1 MLFNNIKLR
10 KRKLKKI
17 KFFKPNKIKQNKT
30 FFNFGEYKRIYSD
43 RAKPINYALKF
54 SIKSILIISLFLILL
69 LLKSSK
75 LKIQLTDNYNISSD
89 KWIVMN
95 AFNPP
100 TDSIIELEKV
110 IKDWKI
116 VVIGNIKTNDTNWEI
131 FKNSNKLIYLSLKSQ
146 NTLGYEILNYI
157 PEDSYKR
164 KNIGYLFAIQ
174 HGAKEI
180 YELDENLD
188 ISIENFNLD
197 YDIKHNQL
205 CYVNQN
211 EGIMVNPYPHFGETN
226 IWPRGFL
233 LKDMR
238 ANHNNSFYY
247 AHSRQIQ
254 SKPLVY
260 QGLINKIPDIDP
272 LFIQINSKLVG
283 HLDIKF
289 SNNYPLLYL
298 PNNYVPINSKNTKYF
313 YELFPFLMLPIGV
326 NDNFSDILR
335 GYLIEKIT
343 YEYGGAI
350 VFHNSKAY
358 NENEDFLKNNITEER
373 DLLYNLQNI
382 LDIIKSNNYYY
393 NNPINLF
400 LNILKKLI
408 NKNFLKNDE
417 LLIYK
422 AFLSD
427 LNNIWYVLPSEFFK
441 RKINNYNNIL
451 NVSSELKFYMPSNP
465 NILNGNKTFQIR
477 QHSSTTKVYNDI
489 LLIINFNWKGFLNLN
504 EYLEKLYKKYFPN
517 IVYLYPENPGKKSEN
532 IIVCKES
539 NGGFYSYK
547 CIRYVY
553 SKFPNYKGYL
563 LINDDDYMKVWELEN
578 LDFNIPWFYIYEDGE
593 LNWSWMHFNK
603 CKNLYGMMDNNL
615 EWKKNITKFYG
626 KYKLVNGFSDLYY
639 VPNYYMKDFIKLLD
653 EMYKSK
659 IFLECS
665 IHTSFGILLAP
676 KYQVFDINA
685 IWADEREYVLKHLY
699 KDFEQI
705 SIHPIKFSNEKLRN
719 GVDKYISFVN
729 AYDY

>member
-1 MLFNNIKLR
+1 MEKNIKNIEYNNKDRQNNFNNKKNLIDIANMSNEISLNKSGNISKNIFLSLPKINSLEQKGNKLFQKTLNLSIKN
-10 KRKLKKI
+10 KR
-17 KFFKPNKIKQNKT
+17 NKT
-30 FFNFGEYKRIYSD
+30 KESFNYEFFDSQYGKLNLVALNLKDVYRYSNLPSQLPENVLLHQYIMTVMSIMMAEYCNNNLEDNFDLYTIIVKSLFHDFGEYKRIYSD

-75 LKIQLTDNYNISSD
+75 LKNQLTDNYNISSD

-289 SNNYPLLYL
+289 SN
-298 PNNYVPINSKNTKYF
+298 
-313 YELFPFLMLPIGV
+313 
-326 NDNFSDILR
+326 
-335 GYLIEKIT
+335 
-343 YEYGGAI
+343 
-350 VFHNSKAY
+350 
-358 NENEDFLKNNITEER
+358 
-373 DLLYNLQNI
+373 
-382 LDIIKSNNYYY
+382 
-393 NNPINLF
+393 
-400 LNILKKLI
+400 
-408 NKNFLKNDE
+408 
-417 LLIYK
+417 
-422 AFLSD
+422 
-427 LNNIWYVLPSEFFK
+427 
-441 RKINNYNNIL
+441 
-451 NVSSELKFYMPSNP
+451 
-465 NILNGNKTFQIR
+465 
-477 QHSSTTKVYNDI
+477 
-489 LLIINFNWKGFLNLN
+489 
-504 EYLEKLYKKYFPN
+504 
-517 IVYLYPENPGKKSEN
+517 
-532 IIVCKES
+532 
-539 NGGFYSYK
+539 
-547 CIRYVY
+547 
-553 SKFPNYKGYL
+553 
-563 LINDDDYMKVWELEN
+563 
-578 LDFNIPWFYIYEDGE
+578 
-593 LNWSWMHFNK
+593 
-603 CKNLYGMMDNNL
+603 
-615 EWKKNITKFYG
+615 
-626 KYKLVNGFSDLYY
+626 
-639 VPNYYMKDFIKLLD
+639 
-653 EMYKSK
+653 
-659 IFLECS
+659 
-665 IHTSFGILLAP
+665 TSFP
-676 KYQVFDINA
+676 HF
-685 IWADEREYVLKHLY
+685 
-699 KDFEQI
+699 
-705 SIHPIKFSNEKLRN
+705 
-719 GVDKYISFVN
+719 
-729 AYDY
+729 